1 MDKNVIREQVL
12 NSIDM
17 TRDPEDDELH
27 NIIDS
32 IILSESDYK
41 YITIEDRVKLHSQ
54 IFNSIKGLGLIEEL
68 LKDSDITEIMVNG
81 TQNIY
86 VEKTGCLEQY
96 PDTITSA
103 NRLNDIIQQIVAKT
117 NRRVNETNP
126 IVDTRLSDGSRVNI
140 VLPPIAIDGAV
151 LTIRKFAKEQMT
163 MEKLIQLKSIS
174 VEAAE
179 LLEQLVIAGYN
190 IFVSGGTGS
199 GKTTFLNVL
208 SNFIPKDQRVV
219 TIEDSAELQLKGVKN
234 LVRLE
239 ERQANSQGENEITIR
254 DLIKTSLRMRP
265 DRIIVGEVRGGESLD
280 MLQAMNTGHDG
291 SMSTGHANS
300 PKDML
305 ARLETMVLMGMNI
318 PLQAVRA
325 QIASGIDIMVHL
337 ARMSDKSR
345 KVVEINEIEKYENN
359 QIVLNK
365 IFEYKNNKLTKVG
378 NICNRYKLRKIYETK
393 EE

>member
-1 MDKNVIREQVL
+1 
-12 NSIDM
+12 M

-239 ERQANSQGENEITIR
+239 ARQANSQGENEITIR

-265 DRIIVGEVRGGESLD
+265 DRIIVCTSSNVRK
-280 MLQAMNTGHDG
+280 H
-291 SMSTGHANS
+291 
-300 PKDML
+300 
-305 ARLETMVLMGMNI
+305 
-318 PLQAVRA
+318 
-325 QIASGIDIMVHL
+325 
-337 ARMSDKSR
+337 
-345 KVVEINEIEKYENN
+345 VV
-359 QIVLNK
+359 
-365 IFEYKNNKLTKVG
+365 
-378 NICNRYKLRKIYETK
+378 
-393 EE
+393 

>member
-190 IFVSGGTGS
+190 IFVRGGTGS

-239 ERQANSQGENEITIR
+239 ARQANSQGENEITIR

>member
-68 LKDSDITEIMVNG
+68 LKDSDIMEIMVNG

-239 ERQANSQGENEITIR
+239 ARQANSQGENEITIR

-300 PKDML
+300 PKDMI

-378 NICNRYKLRKIYETK
+378 NICNKYKLRKIYETK